1 MFEHH
6 HRHHRRRGP
15 PWARPLTPVGR
26 YVRKRLRRRIFAW
39 FCGGLLTTGLMVA
52 SLMVMV
58 GRVQEP
64 QWMRQF
70 EGGQRWLGAQFARDW
85 DDPSAR
91 ERYAVQTAHD
101 LDAWLELRDLTG
113 ATVVKVGGDCRHHAV
128 DFPVMRAGV
137 RLGEGRL
144 CFANVPSA
152 GLHWAVMAL
161 FAFGAVWVA
170 SGRVARRLARPLD
183 ELTEVVRKIGQG
195 DLTARAQLGCHEPDE
210 IGLVSEA
217 VNDMA
222 ARIEKQ
228 IADQRE
234 LLATVSHEMR
244 TPLARIRIISE
255 IARDTTATPK
265 TFDDLDREVIE
276 MDSLVGDLLASSR
289 VDFGQVSRRALS
301 LRDVATEAV
310 ERAGLA
316 PEKLRLSSETDGIT
330 ADPTLLARALANLFD
345 NAKKHAGGADAFEVV
360 RENGQVRFEV
370 SDRGPGIK
378 GDVDGLFRKF
388 TRGESGNESGLGL
401 GLALVKR
408 IAEAHQGRVFARNR
422 EGGGSTFGFE
432 IAAA

>member
-1 MFEHH
+1 M
-6 HRHHRRRGP
+6 
-15 PWARPLTPVGR
+15 GR

-39 FCGGLLTTGLMVA
+39 FCGGLMTTGLAVA
-52 SLMVMV
+52 LMMVMV

-64 QWMRQF
+64 QWAREF
-70 EGGQRWLGAQFARDW
+70 ENGQRWLGVQFARDW
-85 DDPSAR
+85 DDPAAR
-91 ERYAVQTAHD
+91 QRYALQTARD
-101 LDAWLELRDLTG
+101 LDAWVELRDASG
-113 ATVVKVGGDCRHHAV
+113 ATVVKIGEDCRHHAI
-128 DFPVMRAGV
+128 DFPIVREGV
-137 RLGEGRL
+137 RLGTGRV
-144 CFANVPSA
+144 CFASVPSA
-152 GLHWAVMAL
+152 GFHWVIIAL
-161 FAFGAVWVA
+161 FGFGAVWVA

-183 ELTEVVRKIGQG
+183 ELTEVVRKIGEG
-195 DLTARAQLGCHEPDE
+195 DLTARAQLGCNEPDE

-301 LRDVATEAV
+301 LRDVSTEAV

-316 PEKLRLSSETDGIT
+316 PEKLRLSTEVDGIT

-345 NAKKHAGGADAFEVV
+345 NAKKHAGGADAFDVV
-360 RENGQVRFEV
+360 REGANVRFEV

-378 GDVDGLFRKF
+378 GDVDALFRKF
-388 TRGESGNESGLGL
+388 TKGEAGNESGLGL

-408 IAEAHQGRVFARNR
+408 IAEAHHGKVFARNR
-422 EGGGSTFGFE
+422 DGGGATFGFE
-432 IAAA
+432 ISAA